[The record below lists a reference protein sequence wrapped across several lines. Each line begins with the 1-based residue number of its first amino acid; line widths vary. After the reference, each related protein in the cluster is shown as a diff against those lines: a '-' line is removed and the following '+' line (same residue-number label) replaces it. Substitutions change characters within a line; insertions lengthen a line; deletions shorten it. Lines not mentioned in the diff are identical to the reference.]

1 MIKAS
6 SIDQS
11 CKTVFTNGDQSGIAD
26 LPVVK
31 GGAGLG
37 FGPHELLEAALATCM
52 VMTVRMV
59 ADKHHLPIT
68 SVKCEVRID
77 RSALESVTLFYDLTL
92 EGNLSTEQQHL
103 LSDAAARCPVSRT
116 LTGRIA
122 VLAAK

>member
-11 CKTVFTNGDQSGIAD
+11 CQTVFTNGDQSGIAD

-59 ADKHHLPIT
+59 ADKHHLPLT
-68 SVKCEVRID
+68 SVNCEVQID
-77 RSALESVTLFYDLTL
+77 RSAVESVVLAYVLSVEGDLT
-92 EGNLSTEQQHL
+92 TEQQQQIQE
-103 LSDAAARCPVSRT
+103 AAARCPVART
-116 LTGRIA
+116 LTGLIH
-122 VLAAK
+122 LQTTI